1 MSRTEASTT
10 SPASGLRL
18 RARIN
23 FAIFSL
29 VAAGGGWAFVALDRA
44 NGDLSGEGTASASDI
59 AGSTSGQG
67 LWILAPLVC
76 AVLLRWLSRDGGGG
90 LGLSLPRTS
99 AIAWFAFS
107 ALLFPAFALA
117 VTLVAA
123 GTGLASLNSPAQDW
137 LAAAAATA
145 GFLFIK
151 NIFEELIFRGYGTR
165 TAVAMGLPGLW
176 PHLLVGAVWAL
187 WHLPLYLAWMP
198 ASAFQDITSLP
209 PIVFFPLFLA
219 GIACLSVL
227 YGELRLLT
235 GSIWPGVLLHT
246 VANIVGAALLTGGVL
261 DYGPAGEALLGL
273 MPNTLASMVIF
284 GGVGLW
290 LASLRL
296 RPGQAGAPS

>member
-1 MSRTEASTT
+1 MSQTEANTT
-10 SPASGLRL
+10 SPAPALRL
-18 RARIN
+18 RATIN
-23 FAIFSL
+23 FAILSL

-99 AIAWFAFS
+99 AIAWFAFGL
-107 ALLFPAFALA
+107 LLFPVFALA
-117 VTLVAA
+117 TTLA
-123 GTGLASLNSPAQDW
+123 GTATGLVSVQSPAPDW

-145 GFLFIK
+145 GFLLIK

-187 WHLPLYLAWMP
+187 WHMPLYFVWMP
-198 ASAFQDITSLP
+198 ASAFEDITSLP
-209 PIVFFPLFLA
+209 FVLFLPLFLA

-261 DYGPAGEALLGL
+261 DYGPVGEALIGL

-290 LASLRL
+290 LAYLRL
-296 RPGQAGAPS
+296 RTGHPGAPS

>member
-1 MSRTEASTT
+1 MSQTEASTT

-117 VTLVAA
+117 VTISARAL
-123 GTGLASLNSPAQDW
+123 PQ
-137 LAAAAATA
+137 ATE
-145 GFLFIK
+145 IK
-151 NIFEELIFRGYGTR
+151 N
-165 TAVAMGLPGLW
+165 
-176 PHLLVGAVWAL
+176 
-187 WHLPLYLAWMP
+187 
-198 ASAFQDITSLP
+198 
-209 PIVFFPLFLA
+209 
-219 GIACLSVL
+219 
-227 YGELRLLT
+227 
-235 GSIWPGVLLHT
+235 
-246 VANIVGAALLTGGVL
+246 
-261 DYGPAGEALLGL
+261 
-273 MPNTLASMVIF
+273 
-284 GGVGLW
+284 
-290 LASLRL
+290 
-296 RPGQAGAPS
+296 